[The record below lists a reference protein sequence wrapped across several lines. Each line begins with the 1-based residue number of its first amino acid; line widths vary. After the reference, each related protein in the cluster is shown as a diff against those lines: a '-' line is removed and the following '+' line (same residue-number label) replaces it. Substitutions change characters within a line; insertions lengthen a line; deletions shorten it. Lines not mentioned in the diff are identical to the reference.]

1 MAYTPL
7 RRDAAPADPRHRSR
21 LARMAPRAPN
31 LFDRDGTAAADEPA
45 PAVFA
50 PLAERMRPRTLDEFV
65 GQAHLLGPGRLLRR
79 AIEAGRLPSMI
90 LWGPPGTGKTTLAR
104 LLAHVGGAAF
114 ETLSAVGAGVKDIRE
129 VIERARGR
137 LRAAGQPTLLFV
149 DEIHRFNRAQ
159 QDALLPHVESGICR
173 LVGATT
179 ENPSF
184 EVNAALL
191 SRARVFALRELT
203 IDDLAGLLERALADT
218 ERGLGERAIEVE
230 PRLLRG
236 IAAAAQGDA
245 RRALGDLEACV
256 DLIPD
261 GVRTLEVEIVAAA
274 LGRRAIRYDKAGE
287 EHYNVVSAFI
297 KSMRGGDADAAVY
310 WLVRML
316 EGGEDPM
323 FVARRLVIF
332 ASEDV
337 GNADP
342 QGLVVAQAAASA
354 THLVGMPEAAL
365 HLTQAT
371 LYLSLAPKSNSA
383 LASYAAARKEVQ
395 RSGALPVPMAVRN
408 AVTTMMKAAGY
419 GAGYR
424 YPHDFPG
431 SVDPRP
437 TSLLPESL
445 AATNAR
451 FAELGEVG
459 WEAEAARALAARRA
473 ARDDDGDARS

>member
-1 MAYTPL
+1 
-7 RRDAAPADPRHRSR
+7 
-21 LARMAPRAPN
+21 MAPRAPN
-31 LFDRDGTAAADEPA
+31 LFERTEAAAAEEPTHGA
-45 PAVFA
+45 FA

-79 AIEAGRLPSMI
+79 AIEAGRVPSMI

-129 VIERARGR
+129 VVERARSR
-137 LRAAGQPTLLFV
+137 LRERGQPTLLFV
-149 DEIHRFNRAQ
+149 DEIHRFNRGQ

-203 IDDLAGLLERALADT
+203 IDDLAALLGRALADH
-218 ERGLGERAIEVE
+218 ERGLGARAIVVE

-245 RRALGDLEACV
+245 RRALGDLEACA
-256 DLIPD
+256 DLLPD
-261 GVRTLEVEIVAAA
+261 GEHEIRVELVSAA

-297 KSMRGGDADAAVY
+297 KSMRASDADAAVY

-323 FVARRLVIF
+323 FIARRLVIF

-342 QGLVVAQAAASA
+342 QGLVVATAAASA

-371 LYLSLAPKSNSA
+371 AYLSLTAKSNAA
-383 LASYAAARKEVQ
+383 LTSYAAARKEVQ
-395 RSGALPVPMAVRN
+395 RSGALPVPMSVRN

-424 YPHDFPG
+424 YPHDAPG
-431 SVDPRP
+431 GVDAQHR
-437 TSLLPESL
+437 SLLPESI
-445 AATNAR
+445 ADAR
-451 FAELGEVG
+451 FASVGTVG
-459 WEAEAARALAARRA
+459 WEAAASGVLAARRGGPQGG
-473 ARDDDGDARS
+473 DGT